1 MKKRNKTNRKIVFKK
16 IQPTTTPQE
25 YNNNHSF
32 ARVQGG
38 SIDKI
43 QNRQ

>member
-1 MKKRNKTNRKIVFKK
+1 M
-16 IQPTTTPQE
+16 QPTTTPQDD
-25 YNNNHSF
+25 NNNNKNTSL
-32 ARVQGG
+32 QGG